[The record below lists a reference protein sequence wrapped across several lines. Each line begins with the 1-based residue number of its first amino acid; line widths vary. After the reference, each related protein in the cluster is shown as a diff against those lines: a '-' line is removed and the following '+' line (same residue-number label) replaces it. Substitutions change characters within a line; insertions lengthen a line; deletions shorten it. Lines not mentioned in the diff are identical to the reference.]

1 MLVVSS
7 IFTAFVELFIYLL
20 FCYIC
25 TAISRTFLFV
35 TDTGQLL
42 QKWNDVLD
50 YLYNKS
56 DGKMNIWKVL
66 YKAGGGCDACNA
78 MWFSIILYPVYL
90 YAGSKFGFA
99 TLPLNDMFL
108 FFVFW
113 LLAPFIT
120 FDILTLKN
128 K

>member
-1 MLVVSS
+1 MLILSS

-20 FCYIC
+20 FCYFC
-25 TAISRTFLFV
+25 TAISRTFLFLI
-35 TDTGQLL
+35 DDGQLL
-42 QKWNDVLD
+42 EKWGSVLD

-56 DGKMNIWKVL
+56 GGKMNVWKVL

-78 MWFSIILYPVYL
+78 MWFSIMFYPIYI
-90 YAGSKFGFA
+90 YIGSNFGFA
-99 TLPLNDMFL
+99 TLQLNDL
-108 FFVFW
+108 FSFFMFW